1 MPIPASRGS
10 DPGRNPCASPGQVLS
25 SWPYGGFGVPFG
37 DCPQPLGV
45 LRSTSRVG
53 LGEAV
58 VTTFGNIIAAK
69 ERAAEAR
76 GLELGEARGE
86 ARGLELGE
94 ARGEKR
100 ILVQFVAEFWSD
112 NEAARFAQQ
121 LDGAAPG
128 RFPAIAD
135 LMRDQAAGRLPRL
148 RYNSCTKLG
157 K

>member
-1 MPIPASRGS
+1 M
-10 DPGRNPCASPGQVLS
+10 
-25 SWPYGGFGVPFG
+25 
-37 DCPQPLGV
+37 
-45 LRSTSRVG
+45 
-53 LGEAV
+53 
-58 VTTFGNIIAAK
+58 
-69 ERAAEAR
+69 
-76 GLELGEARGE
+76 
-86 ARGLELGE
+86 
-94 ARGEKR
+94 
-100 ILVQFVAEFWSD
+100 QFVAEFWSD